1 VNQVQNDPK
10 KVARETIARL
20 EGLIEEYEKEMKYGQ
35 REIDVIQEDIKRT
48 KAEILSIQRNKLNN
62 FYFF

>member
-1 VNQVQNDPK
+1 MNQVQNDPK